1 MRHTGEQPYRDP
13 KGKGGKDPKL
23 PVGASLSDPRSES
36 TVFIQGGFCEKVP
49 GKILQVPF
57 VKIFVEIA
65 VQDFKVRF
73 LFKVSS
79 NDF

>member
-1 MRHTGEQPYRDP
+1 M
-13 KGKGGKDPKL
+13 
-23 PVGASLSDPRSES
+23 
-36 TVFIQGGFCEKVP
+36 P

-73 LFKVSS
+73 LFKIFSH
-79 NDF
+79 DF